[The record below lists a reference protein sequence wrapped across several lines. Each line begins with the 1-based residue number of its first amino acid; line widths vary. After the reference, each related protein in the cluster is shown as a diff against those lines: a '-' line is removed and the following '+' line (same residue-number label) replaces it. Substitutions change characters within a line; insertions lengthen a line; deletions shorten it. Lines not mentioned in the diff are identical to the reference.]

1 MNFVIV
7 KVAKYCILSNMNT
20 NGFKQRG
27 SGVLMHISSLPGPYG
42 IGTLGKNAYQFI
54 DFLREAG
61 QSYWQILPV
70 CPTSYGDS
78 PYQSFSTFAGN
89 PYFIDF
95 ELLEKDGLI
104 SKSDYEGIDWG
115 SNKSYVDYGLL
126 YVKRHE
132 LFAKIQE
139 YFEKNTPAD
148 YKAFCKKNAWWLNDF
163 ALFMAVKDAHNGVA
177 FLEWEDDIRMRE
189 EKAVKEWTKKCAR
202 RIEYYKMLQYLF
214 FKQWNDL
221 RAYAAKND
229 IKIIGDIPI
238 YVAADSAD
246 VWTHPENFKLNKKRV
261 PVEVAG
267 CPPDAFTELGQLWG
281 NPVYN
286 WKQHKA
292 DGYGWWKQRLKASL
306 EIYDILRIDHF
317 RGFESFYT
325 IKYGMPDAKLG
336 QWRKGPGAGLF
347 KEVKNEFGEVPIIAE
362 DLGFMTD
369 EVRAML
375 KKCAFPGMKVVQF
388 GFDGTADNAYLPDNY
403 PENSIVYTGTHDNDT
418 ILGWTET
425 GSPNEVEN
433 AMKYLKVAEKADIR
447 EAMMKAALNSKSFVC
462 VLTMQD
468 LIGLGHEARMN
479 TPSTVG
485 DNWKWRATEKQI
497 TKKIV
502 AWLKKATEEAG
513 R

>member
-1 MNFVIV
+1 MET
-7 KVAKYCILSNMNT
+7 K
-20 NGFKQRG
+20 GFKERG

-42 IGTLGKNAYQFI
+42 IGTLGESAYKFV
-54 DFLREAG
+54 DFLKEAG

-95 ELLEKDGLI
+95 DLLVKDGLL

-115 SNKSYVDYGLL
+115 SNEKYVDYGLL
-126 YVKRHE
+126 YIKRHE
-132 LFAKIQE
+132 LFAKIQN
-139 YFEKNTPAD
+139 YFEKKTPAD
-148 YKAFCKKNAWWLNDF
+148 YKAFCDKNAFWLEDF

-177 FLEWEDDIRMRE
+177 FLEWEEDIRMRE
-189 EKAVKEWTKKCAR
+189 PAAVEKWTKQCAR
-202 RIEYYKMLQYLF
+202 RIEYYNMLQYLF
-214 FKQWNDL
+214 FKQWADL
-221 RAYAAKND
+221 RAYAAKKD
-229 IKIIGDIPI
+229 IRIIGDIPI

-246 VWTHPENFKLNKKRV
+246 VWTHPENFVLDKKGV

-267 CPPDAFTELGQLWG
+267 CPPDAFTALGQLWG

-286 WKQHKA
+286 WEQHKA
-292 DGYGWWKQRLKASL
+292 TGYAWWKQRIKACL

-325 IKYGMPDAKLG
+325 IKYGMPDAKKG
-336 QWRKGPGAGLF
+336 EWRKGPNADLF
-347 KEVKNEFGEVPIIAE
+347 NEVKKEFGNVPIIAE

-369 EVRAML
+369 EVREML
-375 KKCAFPGMKVVQF
+375 KECGFPGMKVVQF
-388 GFDGTADNAYLPDNY
+388 AFDGSEDNGYLPDNN
-403 PENSIVYTGTHDNDT
+403 PVNSIVYTGTHDNET
-418 ILGWTET
+418 ILGWTESCSET
-425 GSPNEVEN
+425 ELKNALEYFKVE
-433 AMKYLKVAEKADIR
+433 EKADIR
-447 EAMMKAALNSKSFVC
+447 EAMMLSALNSKAFVC

-485 DNWKWRATEKQI
+485 ENWKWRATSDQINEKI
-497 TKKIV
+497 A
-502 AWLKKATEEAG
+502 AWLKDRTMAAG
-513 R
+513 RS

>member
-1 MNFVIV
+1 
-7 KVAKYCILSNMNT
+7 MNT

-163 ALFMAVKDAHNGVA
+163 ALFMAVKDAHNGIA

-336 QWRKGPGAGLF
+336 VWRKGPGANLF
-347 KEVKNEFGEVPIIAE
+347 KEVKNEFGDVPIIAE

-433 AMKYLKVAEKADIR
+433 AMKYLKVEEKADVR

-497 TKKIV
+497 TKKIA

>member
-1 MNFVIV
+1 MDT
-7 KVAKYCILSNMNT
+7 K
-20 NGFKQRG
+20 GFKERG
-27 SGVLMHISSLPGPYG
+27 SGVLMHISSLPGPFG
-42 IGTLGKNAYQFI
+42 IGTLGTNAYKFI
-54 DFLREAG
+54 DFLKEAE
-61 QSYWQILPV
+61 QAYWQILPV

-95 ELLEKDGLI
+95 ELLEKDGLL
-104 SKSDYEGIDWG
+104 SKADYEKINWG
-115 SNKSYVDYGLL
+115 DNKSYVDYGLL

-132 LFAKIQE
+132 LFAKLQDN
-139 YFEKNTPAD
+139 FEKKTPAD
-148 YKAFCKKNAWWLNDF
+148 FKTFCKKNAFWLDDY

-177 FLEWEDDIRMRE
+177 FLEWEEDIRMRE
-189 EKAVKEWTKKCAR
+189 PAAVKKWTKQCQR

-214 FKQWNDL
+214 FKQWNAL
-221 RAYAAKND
+221 RDYAAKND
-229 IKIIGDIPI
+229 IRIIGDIPI

-246 VWTHPENFKLNKKRV
+246 VWTHPELFKLNKKCV
-261 PVEVAG
+261 PLEVAG

-286 WKQHKA
+286 WKEHKA
-292 DGYGWWKQRLKASL
+292 SGYAWWKQRLKASL

-336 QWRKGPGAGLF
+336 LWRKGPGAALF
-347 KEVKNEFGEVPIIAE
+347 AEVKKEFGEVPIIAE

-369 EVRAML
+369 QVRKML
-375 KKCAFPGMKVVQF
+375 KKCGFPGMKVVQF
-388 GFDGTADNAYLPDNY
+388 GFDGSEDNSYLPENY
-403 PENSIVYTGTHDNDT
+403 TENCIVYTGTHDNDT

-425 GSPNEVEN
+425 GSENEVKN
-433 AMKYLKVAEKADIR
+433 ALKYLKVETKEEAGQ
-447 EAMMKAALNSKSFVC
+447 AMMKAALNSKAFVC
-462 VLTMQD
+462 ILTMQD
-468 LIGLGHEARMN
+468 LIGLGHEGRMN

-497 TKKIV
+497 SSKAA
-502 AWLKKATEEAG
+502 AWLKKASKEAG
-513 R
+513 RL

>member
-7 KVAKYCILSNMNT
+7 KVAKYCILSTMNT

-163 ALFMAVKDAHNGVA
+163 ALFMAVKDAHNGIA

-336 QWRKGPGAGLF
+336 VWRKGPGANLF
-347 KEVKNEFGEVPIIAE
+347 KEVKNEFGDVPIIAE

-433 AMKYLKVAEKADIR
+433 AMKYLKVEEKADVR

-497 TKKIV
+497 TKKIA

>member
-1 MNFVIV
+1 MDT
-7 KVAKYCILSNMNT
+7 K
-20 NGFKQRG
+20 GFKKRG

-42 IGTLGKNAYQFI
+42 IGTLGKNAYKFV
-54 DFLREAG
+54 DFLKDAG

-104 SKSDYEGIDWG
+104 SKKDYEGIDWG
-115 SNKSYVDYGLL
+115 NNESYVDYGLL

-148 YKAFCKKNAWWLNDF
+148 YKAFCKKNAWWLDDF
-163 ALFMAVKDAHNGVA
+163 ALFMAVKDAHNGIA

-221 RAYAAKND
+221 RAYAAEKD
-229 IKIIGDIPI
+229 IRIIGDIPI

-336 QWRKGPGAGLF
+336 EWRKGPGANLF

-369 EVRAML
+369 EVRKML

-388 GFDGTADNAYLPDNY
+388 GFDGTPDNSYLPDNY
-403 PENSIVYTGTHDNDT
+403 VENSIVYTGTHDNDT

-433 AMKYLKVAEKADIR
+433 AMKYLKVGTKADVR
-447 EAMMKAALNSKSFVC
+447 EAMMKAALDSKSFVC
-462 VLTMQD
+462 ILTMQD
-468 LIGLGHEARMN
+468 LIGLGREARMN
-479 TPSTVG
+479 IPSTVG
-485 DNWKWRATEKQI
+485 NNWKWRATEKQI
-497 TKKIV
+497 TKQISD
-502 AWLKKATEEAG
+502 WLKKATEEAG

>member
-7 KVAKYCILSNMNT
+7 KVAKYCILSTMNT

-148 YKAFCKKNAWWLNDF
+148 YKTFCKKNAWWLNDF
-163 ALFMAVKDAHNGVA
+163 ALFMAVKDAHNGIA

-336 QWRKGPGAGLF
+336 VWRKGPGANLF
-347 KEVKNEFGEVPIIAE
+347 KEVKKEFGDVPIIAE

-433 AMKYLKVAEKADIR
+433 AMKYLKVEEKADVR

-497 TKKIV
+497 TKKI
-502 AWLKKATEEAG
+502 ATWLKKATEEAG

>member
-1 MNFVIV
+1 
-7 KVAKYCILSNMNT
+7 
-20 NGFKQRG
+20 
-27 SGVLMHISSLPGPYG
+27 MHISSLPGPYG
-42 IGTLGKNAYQFI
+42 IGTLGENAYKFI
-54 DFLREAG
+54 DFLKEAG

-95 ELLEKDGLI
+95 DLLEKDGLL

-115 SNKSYVDYGLL
+115 RNKAYVDYGLL
-126 YVKRHE
+126 YIKRHE
-132 LFAKIQE
+132 LFAKLQE
-139 YFEKNTPAD
+139 NFEKKTPAD

-163 ALFMAVKDAHNGVA
+163 ALFMAVKDAHNGIA

-189 EKAVKEWTKKCAR
+189 EKAVKAWTKKCAR

-221 RAYAAKND
+221 RSYAAKND

-261 PVEVAG
+261 PIEVAG

-325 IKYGMPDAKLG
+325 IKYGMPDAKKGL
-336 QWRKGPGAGLF
+336 WRKGPGANLF
-347 KEVKNEFGEVPIIAE
+347 KEVKKEFGDVPIIAE

-388 GFDGTADNAYLPDNY
+388 GFDGSADNSYLPENY
-403 PENSIVYTGTHDNDT
+403 TENSIVYTGTHDNDT

-425 GSPNEVEN
+425 GSENEVKN
-433 AMKYLKVAEKADIR
+433 AMEYLKVEDKADVR
-447 EAMMKAALNSKSFVC
+447 EAMMKAALNSKAFVC
-462 VLTMQD
+462 ILTMQD

-485 DNWKWRATEKQI
+485 DNWKWRATDKQI
-497 TKKIV
+497 TKKIA
-502 AWLKKATEEAG
+502 AWLKKATEEAD
-513 R
+513 RC

>member
-1 MNFVIV
+1 MDT
-7 KVAKYCILSNMNT
+7 K
-20 NGFKQRG
+20 GFKQRG

-163 ALFMAVKDAHNGVA
+163 ALFMAVKDAHNGIA

-189 EKAVKEWTKKCAR
+189 EKAVKEWTKKCAH

-336 QWRKGPGAGLF
+336 VWRKGPGANLF
-347 KEVKNEFGEVPIIAE
+347 KEVKNEFGDVPIIAE

-433 AMKYLKVAEKADIR
+433 AMKYLKVEEKADVR

-497 TKKIV
+497 TKKIA

>member
-7 KVAKYCILSNMNT
+7 KVAKYCILSTMNT

-163 ALFMAVKDAHNGVA
+163 ALFMAVKDAHNGMA

-336 QWRKGPGAGLF
+336 VWRKGPGANLF
-347 KEVKNEFGEVPIIAE
+347 KEVKNEFGDVPIIAE

-433 AMKYLKVAEKADIR
+433 AMKYLKVEEKADVR

-497 TKKIV
+497 TKKIA

>member
-1 MNFVIV
+1 MDT
-7 KVAKYCILSNMNT
+7 K
-20 NGFKQRG
+20 GFKQRG

-163 ALFMAVKDAHNGVA
+163 ALFMAVKDAHNGIA

-336 QWRKGPGAGLF
+336 VWRKGPGANLF
-347 KEVKNEFGEVPIIAE
+347 KEVKNEFGDVPIIAE

-425 GSPNEVEN
+425 GSPNEVKN
-433 AMKYLKVAEKADIR
+433 AMKYLKVEEKADVR

-497 TKKIV
+497 TKKI
-502 AWLKKATEEAG
+502 ATWLKKATEEAG